1 MKKSTFYSGDY
12 KMNKVIRCKN
22 NNNRKVFG
30 LLLTQVFLG
39 VCPVLLLVFFVLFEM
54 YETKILAIVA
64 IVLIF
69 LCNVAYSIVGRR
81 YNVLNSGRRG
91 ERQLYKAIKHLDGNN
106 IVFCNL
112 PVRYKRG
119 RSELDML
126 IISHKGII
134 IVEVKNHSG
143 TIQGS
148 WKADKWEQ
156 RKYYKNGLHSAQEM
170 DNPIKQM
177 RRQRDIVKSILN
189 AAGEEVWIDTV
200 LYFSS
205 SNAKLKLNLR
215 ENDYVC
221 LGSKEILN
229 FLNGYERGEVISK
242 IQMEKYA
249 RILNEARANV

>member
-1 MKKSTFYSGDY
+1 
-12 KMNKVIRCKN
+12 MNKVIRCKN
-22 NNNRKVFG
+22 TNNKKIA
-30 LLLTQVFLG
+30 
-39 VCPVLLLVFFVLFEM
+39 LLLVLQVICGVMPVVLLAAFVLMKLYAE
-54 YETKILAIVA
+54 KIMAVIV

-69 LCNVAYSIVGRR
+69 LCNVGYMLVSRR
-81 YNVLNSGRRG
+81 YNILNSGRRG
-91 ERQLYKAIKHLDGNN
+91 ERDLYKTVRRLSGNN
-106 IVFCNL
+106 IIFCNL

-126 IISHKGII
+126 IVSHKGLI

-156 RKYYKNGLHSAQEM
+156 RKYYSGGKITSQEM

-189 AAGEEVWIDTV
+189 AAGEDVWIDTV

-205 SNAKLKLNLR
+205 GNAKLKLSLR

-221 LGSKEILN
+221 LGSKELLN
-229 FLNGYERGEVISK
+229 FLESYDRNVIISRV
-242 IQMEKYA
+242 QMEKYV
-249 RILNEARANV
+249 RILNEARNN

>member
-1 MKKSTFYSGDY
+1 
-12 KMNKVIRCKN
+12 MNKVIRCKN
-22 NNNRKVFG
+22 NNNRKVFA

-39 VCPVLLLVFFVLFEM
+39 VAPVLMLVFFVILKM
-54 YETKILAIVA
+54 YEAKISAIVV

-69 LCNVAYSIVGRR
+69 LCNVAYSIVARR

-91 ERQLYKAIKHLDGNN
+91 EKRLYKAIRHLDGNN

-112 PVRYKRG
+112 PVRYRRG

-126 IISHKGII
+126 VISHKGII
-134 IVEVKNHSG
+134 IIEVKNHSG
-143 TIQGS
+143 TIQGG

-156 RKYYKNGLHSAQEM
+156 RKYYKDGQHTVQEM

-205 SNAKLKLNLR
+205 NNAKLKLNLR

-221 LGSKEILN
+221 LGSKELLN
-229 FLNGYERGEVISK
+229 FLNSYDRGEVISK
-242 IQMEKYA
+242 IQMEKFA

>member
-1 MKKSTFYSGDY
+1 
-12 KMNKVIRCKN
+12 MNKVIRCKN

-30 LLLTQVFLG
+30 LLLAQVFLG

-156 RKYYKNGLHSAQEM
+156 RKYYKNGQHSAQEM

-221 LGSKEILN
+221 LGSKELLN
-229 FLNGYERGEVISK
+229 FLNSYERGEVISK

>member
-1 MKKSTFYSGDY
+1 
-12 KMNKVIRCKN
+12 MNKVIRCKN
-22 NNNRKVFG
+22 NNNRKVFA

-39 VCPVLLLVFFVLFEM
+39 VAPVLMLVFFVILKM
-54 YETKILAIVA
+54 YETKISAIVV

-69 LCNVAYSIVGRR
+69 LCNVAYSIVARR

-91 ERQLYKAIKHLDGNN
+91 EKRLYKAIRHLDGNN

-112 PVRYKRG
+112 PVRYRRG

-126 IISHKGII
+126 VISHKGII
-134 IVEVKNHSG
+134 IIEVKNHSG
-143 TIQGS
+143 TIQGG

-156 RKYYKNGLHSAQEM
+156 RKYYKDGQHTVQEM

-205 SNAKLKLNLR
+205 NNAKLRLNLR

-221 LGSKEILN
+221 LGSKELLN
-229 FLNGYERGEVISK
+229 FLNSYDRGEVISK
-242 IQMEKYA
+242 IQMEKFA

>member
-1 MKKSTFYSGDY
+1 
-12 KMNKVIRCKN
+12 MNKVIRCKN
-22 NNNRKVFG
+22 NNNRKVAA
-30 LLLTQVFLG
+30 LLVTQVFLG
-39 VCPVLLLVFFVLFEM
+39 VAPVLLLVLFVLFEL
-54 YETKILAIVA
+54 YEKQITAIVV
-64 IVLIF
+64 IGLIF
-69 LCNVAYSIVGRR
+69 LCNVAFSIVARR

-91 ERQLYKAIKHLDGNN
+91 ERQLYKAVKRLNGNN
-106 IVFCNL
+106 IIFCNL

-126 IISHKGII
+126 IISHKGMI

-148 WKADKWEQ
+148 WKSDKWEQ
-156 RKYYKNGLHSAQEM
+156 RKYYKNGQNTSQEM

-189 AAGEEVWIDTV
+189 AAGENVWIDSV
-200 LYFSS
+200 LYFSNS
-205 SNAKLKLNLR
+205 GAKLKLNLR

-221 LGSKEILN
+221 LGGKELLN
-229 FLNGYERGEVISK
+229 FLNNYDRGEVISK

>member
-1 MKKSTFYSGDY
+1 
-12 KMNKVIRCKN
+12 MNKVIRCIN

-30 LLLTQVFLG
+30 LLLAQVFLG
-39 VCPVLLLVFFVLFEM
+39 VCPVLLLVFFVLFRL
-54 YETKILAIVA
+54 YETQVTAIVA
-64 IVLIF
+64 IALIF
-69 LCNVAYSIVGRR
+69 LCNVAYNIVARR

-91 ERQLYKAIKHLDGNN
+91 ERQLYKTIRHLDGNN

-126 IISHKGII
+126 VISHKGII
-134 IVEVKNHSG
+134 IIEVKNHSG
-143 TIQGS
+143 TIIGS

-156 RKYYKNGLHSAQEM
+156 HKFYKNKQPSVQEM
-170 DNPIKQM
+170 DNPLKQM

-189 AAGEEVWIDTV
+189 AAGEDVWIDTV

-205 SNAKLKLNLR
+205 HNAKLKLNLR

-221 LGSKEILN
+221 LGSKELLN
-229 FLNGYERGEVISK
+229 FLNSYQHGEVISK

-249 RILNEARANV
+249 RILNEARTKI

>member
-1 MKKSTFYSGDY
+1 M
-12 KMNKVIRCKN
+12 KVIRCKN
-22 NNNRKVFG
+22 QNNRKVFG
-30 LLLTQVFLG
+30 LLIAQVFLG
-39 VCPVLLLVFFVLFEM
+39 VSPVLLLIVFVLMEL
-54 YETKILAIVA
+54 YETKILAIVV

-69 LCNVAYSIVGRR
+69 LCNVAYGIVARR

-91 ERQLYKAIKHLDGNN
+91 ERQLQKSIRHLDGNN

-126 IISHKGII
+126 VISHKGII
-134 IVEVKNHSG
+134 IIEAKNHSG

-148 WKADKWEQ
+148 WKSDKWEQ
-156 RKYYKNGLHSAQEM
+156 RKYYKKGQHSVIEM

-189 AAGEEVWIDTV
+189 AAGEDVWIDSV
-200 LYFSS
+200 LYFSNVS
-205 SNAKLKLNLR
+205 AKLKLNLR
-215 ENDYVC
+215 ESDYVC
-221 LGSKEILN
+221 LGSKELVSFIN
-229 FLNGYERGEVISK
+229 AYDRGEIISK

-249 RILNEARANV
+249 RILNEARTKI